1 MKRSLTLLLLVL
13 LPIWVFAQESYKIS
27 PKSTV
32 KVDGTSTM
40 HDWSMQSSSVQGTVV
55 LDQQG
60 GKINNIKQA
69 NLKLAAES
77 LKSGKDAMDK
87 NAYKAL
93 NTGKHKDISFV
104 LTGIKSVEQ
113 QNGATKIIALGTV
126 TIAGKS
132 KAETI
137 ELIGRADSKG
147 AISFQ
152 GSKAIKMSE
161 YGVEPPSFMFGSV
174 TTGDA
179 ITINFNIQLSSS
191 QDLVNN

>member
-13 LPIWVFAQESYKIS
+13 LPLWVFSQESYKIS
-27 PKSTV
+27 PKSTL

-40 HDWSMQSSSVQGTVV
+40 HDWSMQSSAVQGTVAV
-55 LDQQG
+55 DLQG
-60 GKINNIKQA
+60 GKINSIKQA

-104 LTGIKSVEQ
+104 LNSIKSLEQ
-113 QNGATKIIALGTV
+113 LNGTTRIIALGTI

-137 ELIGRADSKG
+137 ELMGKTDKG
-147 AISFQ
+147 VISLQ
-152 GSKAIKMSE
+152 GSKAIRMSE

-179 ITINFNIQLSSS
+179 VTIHFNIQLTSS
-191 QDLVNN
+191 QELVNN

>member
-1 MKRSLTLLLLVL
+1 M
-13 LPIWVFAQESYKIS
+13 AQESFKIS

-32 KVDGTSTM
+32 QVEGTSTM
-40 HDWSMQSSSVQGTVV
+40 HDWTMTSSAVQGTVV
-55 LDQQG
+55 LDQQA
-60 GKINNIKQA
+60 GKLNTIKQA
-69 NLKLAAES
+69 NLKLSAES

-93 NTGKHKDISFV
+93 NTNKHKDIGFV
-104 LTGIKSVEQ
+104 LNSIKSIEQ
-113 QNGATKIIALGTV
+113 VNGATKIIANGTV
-126 TIAGKS
+126 TIAGVS

-137 ELIGRADSKG
+137 ELLGKVDSKG
-147 AISFQ
+147 AVSFQ

-179 ITINFNIQLSSS
+179 ITIKFNILLGSA

>member
-1 MKRSLTLLLLVL
+1 MKRSLSLLLLVL
-13 LPIWVFAQESYKIS
+13 LPLWVLAQQTYKIS
-27 PKSTV
+27 PKSTI
-32 KVDGTSTM
+32 KVEGTSTM
-40 HDWSMQSSSVQGTVV
+40 HDWTMQSSALQGSVV
-55 LDQQG
+55 LEQEG
-60 GKINNIKQA
+60 RPAGIKQA

-93 NTGKHKDISFV
+93 NTGKHKDIAFV
-104 LTGIKSVEQ
+104 LNSIKSVEQ
-113 QNGATKIIALGTV
+113 LNGATKIIASGTL
-126 TIAGKS
+126 TIAGVS

-137 ELIGRADSKG
+137 ELLAKTDSQG

-152 GSKAIKMSE
+152 GSKAIKMSQF
-161 YGVEPPSFMFGSV
+161 GVEPPSFMFGSV

-179 ITINFNIQLSSS
+179 ITISFNILLGSA